1 MTRTQRVSWYSKH
14 RSKADI
20 CSGYYRSMIWDNH
33 RHNINFIWDSL
44 HLSKWKHSL
53 IQDAIYLEGCS
64 EIPPGCFLGETSV
77 CRGEFCIR
85 WISASSNTSVHCLQ
99 ANTASPFCFPLS
111 RCSLWWTRSQAR
123 NTCRVTEFLLA
134 WDHSSFLALFPHNFA
149 FLYCYLVGFCYF
161 FFHFFQCGSQ
171 FSFCSEDFSTSPD
184 GVILHC
190 TIERSQEIPGFVHC
204 FLLFWTVSND
214 FAPEDSFLGFPKD
227 YQCYCYKIINVEEAL
242 YFISVKCLNRA
253 FKNELLICHG
263 LM

>member
-1 MTRTQRVSWYSKH
+1 MP
-14 RSKADI
+14 
-20 CSGYYRSMIWDNH
+20 
-33 RHNINFIWDSL
+33 FIWKAVQRSPLDVFWVKHLCAEVSFASGEFQPPQTHLYIAFKQTQL
-44 HLSKWKHSL
+44 HLSVFPL
-53 IQDAIYLEGCS
+53 ADAASDGHVPRHAILAGWQNF
-64 EIPPGCFLGETSV
+64 FLPET
-77 CRGEFCIR
+77 
-85 WISASSNTSVHCLQ
+85 
-99 ANTASPFCFPLS
+99 TAVFWPYSHIILPFC
-111 RCSLWWTRSQAR
+111 T
-123 NTCRVTEFLLA
+123 VILL
-134 WDHSSFLALFPHNFA
+134 
-149 FLYCYLVGFCYF
+149 GFVIF

>member
-64 EIPPGCFLGETSV
+64 EIPSGCFLGETSV

-111 RCSLWWTRSQAR
+111 RCRLWWTRSQAH

-149 FLYCYLVGFCYF
+149 FLHCYLVGFCYF
-161 FFHFFQCGSQ
+161 FFFTSFSVAVSLV
-171 FSFCSEDFSTSPD
+171 FALKILAPLPMESFCTAQLRDLRRFQVLS
-184 GVILHC
+184 I
-190 TIERSQEIPGFVHC
+190 
-204 FLLFWTVSND
+204 
-214 FAPEDSFLGFPKD
+214 
-227 YQCYCYKIINVEEAL
+227 
-242 YFISVKCLNRA
+242 A
-253 FKNELLICHG
+253 FCSSG
-263 LM
+263 L